1 MKLHA
6 ELEDQYA
13 KEVLNNTCLE
23 DLPGEEWK
31 VIQGIE
37 NYAISNLGRVK
48 GLERWTPMA
57 NGGKRKEEERI
68 MKLSF
73 VKYSNNYLQRTFY
86 NVFCGLSLNSRK
98 FRRSVARLVYYHFV
112 EKFNMDD
119 HSIVISYKDNNSLHL
134 NYKNLE
140 LLSSSELN
148 LKKFREDR
156 ASHAKQAVNQ
166 YTVDG
171 KHIAYFESLS
181 AAAKISGASA
191 GGILS
196 VLQKISFT
204 AGGFRWFSEDYTPTK
219 KDFLAT
225 PKKAPN
231 CKGILNISL
240 WEKLGKPAI
249 DINNPPACM
258 NLSLSDLPEEQ
269 WKEIP
274 DFGGQY
280 TISNKGR
287 VKRKSGW
294 AFGRRSKTFVKE
306 QIMSVKIRN
315 LKDKNIHLSVNL
327 RKHGR
332 EISMTV
338 PRLLYCC
345 FVQEFDL
352 NDRSLVI
359 NNLNEPKWDMDI
371 SKLSLHPIYSL
382 THSNKKRLR
391 EDI

>member
-1 MKLHA
+1 MKLPI

-13 KEVLNNTCLE
+13 KEILYNTCPD
-23 DLPGEEWK
+23 DLSGEEWK

-48 GLERWTPMA
+48 SLERWTPVA
-57 NGGKRKEEERI
+57 NGGKRKDEERI

-86 NVFCGLSLNSRK
+86 NVFCGFSLNGKK

-119 HSIVISYKDNNSLHL
+119 HSVVISYRDNNSLNL

-140 LLSSSELN
+140 LLSISELN

-156 ASHAKQAVNQ
+156 ASHAKQAVSQ

-171 KHIAYFESLS
+171 KHIACFESIS
-181 AAAKISGASA
+181 AASKASGANT

-196 VLQKISFT
+196 VLQKVSFT
-204 AGGFRWFSEDYTPTK
+204 AGGFRWFSDDYIPQK

-225 PKKAPN
+225 RINKTLN
-231 CKGILNISL
+231 FKGILNISL

-249 DINNPPACM
+249 DANNPPACM
-258 NLSLSDLPEEQ
+258 NLSLTDLPGEH

-274 DFGGQY
+274 DFEGQY
-280 TISNKGR
+280 IISNKGR
-287 VKRKSGW
+287 VKRKNGW
-294 AFGRRSKTFVKE
+294 AFGSSSKTFVGE
-306 QIMSVKIRN
+306 QIMALKIGN
-315 LKDKNIHLSVNL
+315 LKNKNIHLSVNL
-327 RKHGR
+327 RKNGR
-332 EISMTV
+332 EISMAV
-338 PRLLYCC
+338 SRLVYCC

-352 NDRSLVI
+352 SDRRFVI
-359 NNLNEPKWDMDI
+359 NNLNEPKWDIDI
-371 SKLSLHPIYSL
+371 SMLSLNPIYSL
-382 THSNKKRLR
+382 THPNKK
-391 EDI
+391 

>member
-1 MKLHA
+1 MKLPI

-13 KEVLNNTCLE
+13 REILYNTCPE
-23 DLPGEEWK
+23 YLPGEEWK

-48 GLERWTPMA
+48 SLERWTPMA
-57 NGGKRKEEERI
+57 NGGKRKNKESI

-86 NVFCGLSLNSRK
+86 NVFCGFSLNGKR

-119 HSIVISYKDNNSLHL
+119 HSVVISYRDNNSLHL

-140 LLSSSELN
+140 LLSISELN

-156 ASHAKQAVNQ
+156 ASHAKQAVSQ

-171 KHIAYFESLS
+171 KLIAHFESIS
-181 AAAKISGASA
+181 AAFKVSGVNP

-196 VLQKISFT
+196 VLQKVSFT
-204 AGGFRWFSEDYTPTK
+204 AGGFRWFSRDYIPSK

-225 PKKAPN
+225 PVNKTLN
-231 CKGILNISL
+231 FKGTLNISL

-249 DINNPPACM
+249 DINHPPACM
-258 NLSLSDLPEEQ
+258 NLSVASLPGEH

-274 DFGGQY
+274 DFEGQY
-280 TISNKGR
+280 IISSKGR

-294 AFGRRSKTFVKE
+294 AFGSNKTFVGE
-306 QIMSVKIRN
+306 QIMALNIGN
-315 LKDKNIHLSVNL
+315 LKSKNIHLNVNL
-327 RKHGR
+327 RKQGR
-332 EISMTV
+332 EINIAV
-338 PRLLYCC
+338 VRLVYYC

-352 NDRSLVI
+352 KDRRIVI
-359 NNLNEPKWDMDI
+359 NNLNEPKWDIDI
-371 SKLSLHPIYSL
+371 SKLSLNPIYSL
-382 THSNKKRLR
+382 THPNKK
-391 EDI
+391 